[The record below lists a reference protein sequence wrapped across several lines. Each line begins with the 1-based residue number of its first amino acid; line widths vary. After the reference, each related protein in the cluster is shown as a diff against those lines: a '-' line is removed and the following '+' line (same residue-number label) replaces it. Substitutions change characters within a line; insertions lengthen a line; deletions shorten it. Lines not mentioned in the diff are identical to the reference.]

1 MKRAMTDSMLIKEYV
16 ATEQKVITSKKKKL
30 TSRLNTTSSRRIFSF
45 WALPIYDYE
54 AALT

>member
-45 WALPIYDYE
+45 WDLPIYDYE